1 MIHSGSQEHSHS
13 LAGYNS
19 CTVGLRFSISY
30 TSLSDN
36 RVVINGSTNGVPF
49 RSIGEVGVVGILFID
64 ITMYL
69 HFEVNLKGEL
79 RIKNSFQ

>member
-1 MIHSGSQEHSHS
+1 MFIGWH
-13 LAGYNS
+13 
-19 CTVGLRFSISY
+19 ISY
-30 TSLSDN
+30 LTFRQQ

-49 RSIGEVGVVGILFID
+49 RSIGEVGVVGILFVD